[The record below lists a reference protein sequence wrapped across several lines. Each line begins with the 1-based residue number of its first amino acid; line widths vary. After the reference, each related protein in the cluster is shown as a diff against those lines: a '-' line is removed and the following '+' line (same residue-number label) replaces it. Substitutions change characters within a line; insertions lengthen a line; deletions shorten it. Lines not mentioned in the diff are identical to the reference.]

1 MFLQCLESRV
11 LMRILVALYIF
22 SDNLFFIILSGGFIF
37 YFAMNVITKAL
48 STSIV
53 RVLPAL
59 NVPARLVIA
68 ENRLNN
74 IRNMSYEIVERGAPN
89 SLDYKLYF
97 SKLNLF

>member
-1 MFLQCLESRV
+1 
-11 LMRILVALYIF
+11 MRMLGSFFFFQTAF
-22 SDNLFFIILSGGFIF
+22 FFILFSGGFIF
-37 YFAMNVITKAL
+37 YVAMNVITKAL
-48 STSIV
+48 SSSIIKV
-53 RVLPAL
+53 FPTL

-97 SKLNLF
+97 SK

>member
-1 MFLQCLESRV
+1 M
-11 LMRILVALYIF
+11 LVAYIF
-22 SDNLFFIILSGGFIF
+22 FQTTFFYFFSRGFIF

-48 STSIV
+48 STSIIIK
-53 RVLPAL
+53 VLPTL

-97 SKLNLF
+97 SK